1 MNPGV
6 KINQSI
12 LQTDFIFLPR
22 DAIHSGRSLTL
33 KRVEAIPE

>member
-1 MNPGV
+1 MNPTV

-12 LQTDFIFLPR
+12 LQADFILLPR
-22 DAIHSGRSLTL
+22 YAIYSGRSLTL